1 MRRPVGDSTDGRQM
15 INFIHEHGS
24 SYA

>member
-1 MRRPVGDSTDGRQM
+1 MTRPIGDSTDGRQM

-24 SYA
+24 PYA